1 MASKTTGG
9 GTNGRSAESAVEVI
23 EHLGPGLITGA
34 ADDDPSGIATYS
46 QVGAQYGLNM
56 LWSVLVCLPLMIAI
70 QSICARIGCVTG
82 KGLAGNIKLVFPRWL
97 LTLLV
102 VLLLVANVI
111 NIAAD
116 VAAMGEAAAL
126 VLPGID
132 YHIYVVAFAL
142 VSLLLQIFV
151 PYNRYVGVLK
161 WLTLALLAYV
171 AVIFTVK
178 IPWDQVA
185 LRTVMPQ
192 LKIDKDSLTLLV
204 ALLGT
209 TISPYLFFWQSSE
222 EVEELEKQNDAP
234 LKQGRERGEARKALR
249 RIGVDTII
257 GMVFSELIAF
267 FIVLTTAV
275 TLNVHHVTDIDSAAK
290 AAAALKPV
298 AGPFASLLFSLG
310 IVGTGLLAIP
320 VLAGSAAYAV
330 AETRGW
336 TSGLNHKLLEAK
348 EFYAI
353 IALAVI
359 GGIGLSFSPIDPMKA
374 LVLSAVINGVAAVPI
389 MAVTMIVVMRKD
401 LMGVFVATPVQRIF
415 GWLATAVMG
424 VAAVGMLALMA

>member
-1 MASKTTGG
+1 MASGTTGSG
-9 GTNGRSAESAVEVI
+9 KNGDAAESAVQVI

-56 LWSVLVCLPLMIAI
+56 LWSVLICLPLMIAI
-70 QSICARIGCVTG
+70 QSICGRIGCVTG

-126 VLPGID
+126 VLPGVD
-132 YHIYVVAFAL
+132 YHVYVVVFAL
-142 VSLLLQIFV
+142 VSLVLQVFI
-151 PYNRYVGVLK
+151 PYNRYVRVLK

-178 IPWDQVA
+178 IPWGEVA
-185 LRTVMPQ
+185 GRTVLPH

-222 EVEELEKQNDAP
+222 EVEELEKGHDLP
-234 LKQGRERGEARKALR
+234 LMQGREKGEARRALR
-249 RIGVDTII
+249 RIRADTII

-267 FIVLTTAV
+267 FIILTTAV
-275 TLNVHHVTDIDSAAK
+275 TLNVHHITDIDSAAK

-298 AGPFASLLFSLG
+298 AGPFASLVFSLG

-336 TSGLNHKLLEAK
+336 TSGLNHKLFEAK

-353 IALAVI
+353 IALAVL
-359 GGIGLSFSPIDPMKA
+359 GGIALSFSPIDPMKA

-424 VAAVGMLALMA
+424 AAAVGMLALMA

>member
-1 MASKTTGG
+1 MVRRTTGG
-9 GTNGRSAESAVEVI
+9 HSAEGAVEVI
-23 EHLGPGLITGA
+23 EQLGPGLITGA

-46 QVGAQYGLNM
+46 QAGAQFGLNM
-56 LWSVLVCLPLMIAI
+56 LWSVLICLPLMIAI
-70 QSICARIGCVTG
+70 QSISARIGCVTG
-82 KGLAGNIKLVFPRWL
+82 KGLAGNIKAVFPRWL

-132 YHIYVVAFAL
+132 YHVYVIAFAL
-142 VSLLLQIFV
+142 GSLALQVFL

-171 AVIFTVK
+171 GVIFTVK

-185 LRTVMPQ
+185 LRTFMPD
-192 LKIDKDSLTLLV
+192 LKINKDSLTLVV

-222 EVEELEKQNDAP
+222 EVEELEKAHDAP
-234 LKQGRERGEARKALR
+234 LKDGRGRGQARKALR
-249 RIGVDTII
+249 RIGVDTIT
-257 GMVFSELIAF
+257 GMVLSELIAF
-267 FIVLTTAV
+267 FIILTTAV

-290 AAAALKPV
+290 AAQALKPV

-310 IVGTGLLAIP
+310 IIGTGLLAIP

-336 TSGLNHKLLEAK
+336 TSGLNHKLFEAK

-353 IALAVI
+353 IALAVL
-359 GGIGLSFSPIDPMKA
+359 GGIGLSFSPIDPMRA

-424 VAAVGMLALMA
+424 AAAVGMLVLMV